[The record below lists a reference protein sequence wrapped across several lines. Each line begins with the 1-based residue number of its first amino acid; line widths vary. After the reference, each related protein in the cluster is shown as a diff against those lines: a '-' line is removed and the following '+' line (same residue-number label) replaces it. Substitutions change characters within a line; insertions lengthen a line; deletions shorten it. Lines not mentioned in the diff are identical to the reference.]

1 MVAVFAL
8 VSMMLFSVSSYAQ
21 NSRASVSG
29 AEVTGTFK
37 MSFIGKKFK
46 DFSNQLEIQALG
58 GGKLKIAF
66 DLVYPYTLKNGE
78 VSVNMGSLSGEADIK
93 GDTAVYQS
101 KDEFGACKITIKFVR
116 PGEVKVTQDG
126 TDGNCGFGHNV
137 SSQGTYRK
145 VSSKKPKFETV
156 ALHPGEIPWNGQ

>member
-1 MVAVFAL
+1 MRKTLIVAVFAFG
-8 VSMMLFSVSSYAQ
+8 SMMLFSGSLYAQ
-21 NSRASVSG
+21 KSRPSVSG

-37 MSFIGKKFK
+37 MSFIGKKYK

-58 GGKLKIAF
+58 GGKLKFAF

-78 VSVNMGSLSGEADIK
+78 VSVNMGGLSGEVDIK
-93 GDTAVYQS
+93 GDTAIYQS
-101 KDEFGACKITIKFVR
+101 DEYGACKITIKFVR

-145 VSSKKPKFETV
+145 VSSKKPKFEST
-156 ALHPGEIPWNGQ
+156 EN

>member
-1 MVAVFAL
+1 MRKTLMAAVFAFG
-8 VSMMLFSVSSYAQ
+8 SMMLLSGPLYAQ
-21 NSRASVSG
+21 RSRPSVSG

-37 MSFIGKKFK
+37 MSFIGKKYK

-78 VSVNMGSLSGEADIK
+78 VSVNMGGLSDEIDIK
-93 GDTAVYQS
+93 GDTAIYQS
-101 KDEFGACKITIKFVR
+101 SEYGDCKITIKFVR

-126 TDGNCGFGHNV
+126 SDGTCGFGHNV
-137 SSQGTYRK
+137 SSHGTYRK
-145 VSSKKPKFETV
+145 VSSKRPKFES
-156 ALHPGEIPWNGQ
+156 PDQ